1 MNDFMTFGAVGSI
14 AGSARA
20 AGAPDV
26 FLSSRTDLTVMTAH
40 HRAPAAH
47 AAWAVAAIAP
57 QRKRRTAAATDASV
71 DRGFI

>member
-1 MNDFMTFGAVGSI
+1 MITLQKFGMVASN
-14 AGSARA
+14 AGTAYV
-20 AGAPDV
+20 AGAPGS
-26 FLSSRTDLTVMTAH
+26 FLHANPGAGMAQRH
-40 HRAPAAH
+40 IAPAVH